1 VLGYDRNVLTESIFV
16 KLLNKLSYCCQP
28 FHCPTTVGRLALD
41 WEVDYTD
48 ANQRII
54 AECLNTWVQYMEC
67 DFDNTFQC
75 RVPSFPVLNFS
86 WTTPNQIFQFQVC
99 LPARNTISTISNR
112 CKNSQQLILHP
123 QVQEYAVVVPTK
135 YKQPHGWV
143 HCVDGFIRVVKAY
156 AHVWPRRKEYQ

>member
-1 VLGYDRNVLTESIFV
+1 
-16 KLLNKLSYCCQP
+16 
-28 FHCPTTVGRLALD
+28 
-41 WEVDYTD
+41 
-48 ANQRII
+48 
-54 AECLNTWVQYMEC
+54 MEC

-86 WTTPNQIFQFQVC
+86 WTTPNQIFQFQVR
-99 LPARNTISTISNR
+99 LPARNTISTISNW

-123 QVQEYAVVVPTK
+123 QVHEYAVVVPTK
-135 YKQPHGWV
+135 YKQLHGWA